1 MFKMSK
7 RIQTQKHA
15 YNEFEWNLGR
25 NGKRKKIRQNL
36 TKFDKMLKKGLNRNC
51 NKLQRNP

>member
-15 YNEFEWNLGR
+15 YNCNEIWEKM
-25 NGKRKKIRQNL
+25 GKER
-36 TKFDKMLKKGLNRNC
+36 KFDKMLTKTKKGLNKNC